1 MRLVGGDVRQH
12 GSGDAA
18 VFVLAG
24 FFQQSRVGA
33 HAVVAGDDHQ
43 RAVRLLPDHNGVEQV
58 VGPDALDQLQQL
70 VVGERRVKVPVGRG
84 RGELVQR
91 HFLQPP
97 CAGQI
102 GHQRGERHRTGSR
115 GDDGPFF

>member
-1 MRLVGGDVRQH
+1 MRLVGGDVRQY
-12 GSGDAA
+12 GGGDAA

-24 FFQQSRVGA
+24 LFQQGRVSP
-33 HAVVAGDDHQ
+33 HAVVAGEDRQ
-43 RAVRLLPDHNGVEQV
+43 CSVRLLPDHNGVEQV

-70 VVGERRVKVPVGRG
+70 VVGERRVKVPVSRG

-97 CAGQI
+97 CAGQV
-102 GHQRGERHRTGSR
+102 GH
-115 GDDGPFF
+115 

>member
-1 MRLVGGDVRQH
+1 MSLVGGDVRQH
-12 GSGDAA
+12 GGGDAA

-24 FFQQSRVGA
+24 LFQQGSVGP
-33 HAVVAGDDHQ
+33 HAVVAGEDHQ
-43 RAVRLLPDHNGVEQV
+43 RAVGLLPDHNGVQQV

-70 VVGERRVKVPVGRG
+70 VVGQRRVKVPLGRRG
-84 RGELVQR
+84 GELVQR

-115 GDDGPFF
+115 GDDGSFF